1 VGGAEAKAD
10 AMTHSTAM
18 TLAATV
24 ATAPAVTATTRGTSA
39 ACTGA
44 ATAATGASAAT
55 APGTPSTATA
65 ASVGPYWIR
74 NRQPGHY
81 TDENNKNLFHGEEE
95 AAV

>member
-1 VGGAEAKAD
+1 MGGAEAKAD
-10 AMTHSTAM
+10 AMTHSTAV

-24 ATAPAVTATTRGTSA
+24 ATAPAVTATTRGTS
-39 ACTGA
+39 
-44 ATAATGASAAT
+44 GASAAT